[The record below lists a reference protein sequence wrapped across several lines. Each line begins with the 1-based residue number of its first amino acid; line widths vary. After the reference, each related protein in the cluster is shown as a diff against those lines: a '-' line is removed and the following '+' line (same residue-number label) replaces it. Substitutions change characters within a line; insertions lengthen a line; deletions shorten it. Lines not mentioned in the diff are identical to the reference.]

1 MDKAI
6 TTTRLYHE
14 AGFRKPEKSPHRY
27 LGSISCRI
35 PRPPSRNTS
44 RTQKPSATFSPYG
57 HKKVRSQDE
66 LRATTR
72 HDAEIL
78 PDLSCINARL
88 CPHQIEGD
96 RFALHMP
103 AALTENEMGCS
114 KTLQTITLASL
125 KEQWTREIERF
136 TDKPALAVSG
146 PASQHRRICVE
157 GPT

>member
-1 MDKAI
+1 
-6 TTTRLYHE
+6 
-14 AGFRKPEKSPHRY
+14 
-27 LGSISCRI
+27 
-35 PRPPSRNTS
+35 
-44 RTQKPSATFSPYG
+44 
-57 HKKVRSQDE
+57 
-66 LRATTR
+66 
-72 HDAEIL
+72 
-78 PDLSCINARL
+78 
-88 CPHQIEGD
+88 
-96 RFALHMP
+96 MP